1 MDACVCAKPGAKL
14 NNALIGWGGELMN
27 ESLKQAAEKGLIDA
41 GVPVNLA
48 AQCAEIVAKDDP
60 SKPNLGRTVSD
71 QHLINSS
78 MTWMLAKR
86 DEVQAKEFLDK

>member
-1 MDACVCAKPGAKL
+1 MT
-14 NNALIGWGGELMN
+14 

-48 AQCAEIVAKDDP
+48 TQCAEIVAKDDP
-60 SKPNLGRTVSD
+60 TKDNLGRTQEE

-78 MTWMLAKR
+78 MEWMKSQGFFDR
-86 DEVQAKEFLDK
+86 

>member
-1 MDACVCAKPGAKL
+1 MT
-14 NNALIGWGGELMN
+14 

-48 AQCAEIVAKDDP
+48 TKCAEIVAKDDP
-60 SKPNLGRTVSD
+60 TKDNLGRTQEE

-78 MTWMLAKR
+78 MEWMKSQGFFDR
-86 DEVQAKEFLDK
+86 

>member
-1 MDACVCAKPGAKL
+1 
-14 NNALIGWGGELMN
+14 MN
-27 ESLKQAAEKGLIDA
+27 ESLKEAAQKALSDA

-60 SKPNLGRTVSD
+60 KKENLGRTQEE

-78 MTWMLAKR
+78 MTWMKT
-86 DEVQAKEFLDK
+86 KGFFDK

>member
-1 MDACVCAKPGAKL
+1 
-14 NNALIGWGGELMN
+14 MN
-27 ESLKQAAEKGLIDA
+27 DSLKQAAQKGLIDA

-60 SKPNLGRTVSD
+60 AQPNLGRTQSE

-78 MTWMLAKR
+78 MTWMKAKG
-86 DEVQAKEFLDK
+86 FFDK

>member
-1 MDACVCAKPGAKL
+1 
-14 NNALIGWGGELMN
+14 MN
-27 ESLKQAAEKGLIDA
+27 EPLKEAAQKALSDV

-60 SKPNLGRTVSD
+60 YAPNLGRTQEE

-78 MTWMLAKR
+78 MTWMASEAGR
-86 DEVQAKEFLDK
+86 SPNQGIFR